1 MPGWDSVRRKAAAR
15 GYRVRYVP
23 HEIIGSHI
31 ACYHVVYEG
40 RVVKPAAAK
49 TLGIPLNEIWLSEQC
64 RDIEERVLYH
74 ELREIE
80 YRASGSPPGR
90 AHRQALL
97 DEEAA
102 FGPRP
107 PVPDA

>member
-1 MPGWDSVRRKAAAR
+1 MPSPTNTRGKLAAL
-15 GYRVRYVP
+15 GYRVRYVS
-23 HEIIGSHI
+23 HRVIGEHV

-40 RVVKPAAAK
+40 RVVKPAAAD
-49 TLGIPLNEIWLSEQC
+49 TLGIPLNEIWLSEQY
-64 RDIEERVLYH
+64 RDREERVLYH
-74 ELREIE
+74 ELREIQ
-80 YRASGSPPGR
+80 YRARGCSPSR

-107 PVPDA
+107 PTVDS